1 MKKNKIAI
9 LLVFFLGTAAVWF
22 VITNQSSTIN
32 EAFRSFAVA
41 DTAAIYKIILSD
53 KLNTVILERQTKGA
67 WKLNTK
73 NRADNFALKRL
84 LYTINK
90 IDVKTPVGKK
100 DADAVIKKLV
110 GHAVKCNIYTNGEL
124 EKSYYVGDATPD
136 NLGTYMVLI
145 DNETQQPSGKPFIT
159 YVPGYNSS
167 LTTHYSADT
176 RSWRDKTVFNYNEP
190 EIRSIKVE
198 HPQKPENSYELLIN
212 GNQYQLRTLSNNNL
226 IKDIDT
232 TTVKQYLTYFFN
244 LNFEAVD
251 TTVTVAKEEPF
262 SIVTVTDIKGIANKV
277 IFYSLKNN
285 TEERKKGKE
294 SFQSGQ
300 VQLYALLDNG
310 DVVKVQVYLFGK
322 IMPEVNYFLKSK

>member
-1 MKKNKIAI
+1 MQKNKIAI

-22 VITNQSSTIN
+22 VINNQSGTIN
-32 EAFRSFAVA
+32 EAFRSFAVS
-41 DTAAIYKIILSD
+41 DTAAVNKIILSD
-53 KLNTVILERQTKGA
+53 KFNTIVLERQTKGA

-73 NRADNFALKRL
+73 NYADNFALKRL

-90 IDVKTPVGKK
+90 VDVKTPVGKN

-110 GHAVKCNIYTNGEL
+110 EHAVKCNIYKNGEL

-136 NLGTYMVLI
+136 GMGTYMVLL

-167 LTTHYSADT
+167 LTSHYSNDT
-176 RSWRDKTVFNYNEP
+176 RTWRDKTVFNYNEP

-198 HPQKPENSYELLIN
+198 TPQQPENSYELLIN
-212 GNQYQLRTLSNNNL
+212 KNKYELKKLANNSL

-251 TTVTVAKEEPF
+251 TAAIISKEKPL

-277 IFYSLKNN
+277 KFYSDH
-285 TEERKKGKE
+285 
-294 SFQSGQ
+294 

-322 IMPEVNYFLKSK
+322 IMPEVNYFLKK